1 MRSRT
6 LSLLVVAA
14 STLLG
19 ACKEDAGTH
28 ADFHELAASQATAGA
43 SGAGTAG
50 AAGDSSPGTAGNMS
64 VSDGSAEDATESDG
78 GTSSGCGQ
86 EPGIPRNTFVLQHL
100 TTVIDATTKVMG
112 DRSYYVK
119 LPPDYDLSK
128 PLRVIYLGTGCNGD
142 GRTSYAFDKV
152 DGGGAILIGLNPLQA
167 QTVGGTNVAG
177 KPCFDDQVANSIEI
191 PFFDA
196 LHKQVENNFCVDKT
210 RQFWAGY
217 SSGSWMANIVGCA
230 FADVV
235 RAVAGTSGGLPALP
249 ACKGP
254 IAQMFIHDMMDMG
267 NNYSGS
273 VSARQRTLS
282 IDQCNGTATA
292 PYDPGPGATIPNAMS
307 QCLKYTGCPAA
318 YPVIFCTTYG
328 QGHSSQDPLAVGGFW
343 NFFKSF

>member
-6 LSLLVVAA
+6 LSLLMVAA
-14 STLLG
+14 STVLG
-19 ACKEDAGTH
+19 ACKEDALTH
-28 ADFHELAASQATAGA
+28 SDFHELAASQGTAGA
-43 SGAGTAG
+43 TGAAGTG
-50 AAGDSSPGTAGNMS
+50 AAGDSTGSAGELA
-64 VSDGSAEDATESDG
+64 VSDGAVEDATSSDDG
-78 GTSSGCGQ
+78 GSSSGCGH
-86 EPGIPRNTFVLQHL
+86 EPGIDRNTFVLQHL
-100 TTVIDATTKVMG
+100 TTVIDTTTNLMG

-119 LPPDYDLSK
+119 LPPDYDISK

-152 DGGGAILIGLNPLQA
+152 DGGGAILVGLNPLQA
-167 QTVGGTNVAG
+167 QTVGGMSIAG
-177 KPCFDDQVANSIEI
+177 KPCFDDQVANTIEI

-196 LHKQVENNFCVDKT
+196 LHKQVEANFCVDKS

-217 SSGSWMANIVGCA
+217 SSGSWMSNIVGCA

-249 ACKGP
+249 TCKGP
-254 IAQMFIHDMMDMG
+254 IAQMFIHDMMDTG

-273 VSARQRTLS
+273 VSARQRTLA
-282 IDQCNGTATA
+282 IDMCGPGTA
-292 PYDPGPGATIPNAMS
+292 PYDPGPGAMLPNAMS

-318 YPVIFCTTYG
+318 YPVIFCTTFG